1 MWKQDRTAR
10 TTDTSLTPESGNPAE
25 SRATGGSGDSGDI
38 ASIGQAVRPWALQA
52 LIAAYG
58 GDTYRLLT
66 DLADLIEAS
75 VAYVDRPTVEAHLE
89 RPLSDD
95 EWSAVA
101 AQFTAMAFDEH
112 VGDAGTVRTD
122 WIDDRLHRAGVPGRT
137 LRATGRSGPSRQP
150 RHR

>member
-10 TTDTSLTPESGNPAE
+10 ITDTALTPQSATPGE
-25 SRATGGSGDSGDI
+25 SRATGGSDDI
-38 ASIGQAVRPWALQA
+38 PSIGQAVRPWAVQA

-58 GDTYRLLT
+58 GDTHRLLT
-66 DLADLIEAS
+66 DLADQLQAS

-101 AQFTAMAFDEH
+101 AQFTATAFDEH

-150 RHR
+150 RQR

>member
-10 TTDTSLTPESGNPAE
+10 TTDMSFTPESASPAG
-25 SRATGGSGDSGDI
+25 SRATGDSDDI
-38 ASIGQAVRPWALQA
+38 TSIGQAVRPWALQA

-58 GDTYRLLT
+58 RDTHRLLT
-66 DLADLIEAS
+66 DLADQLQAS

-101 AQFTAMAFDEH
+101 AHFTAMAFDEH

-122 WIDDRLHRAGVPGRT
+122 WIDDRLHRAGVPGCT
-137 LRATGRSGPSRQP
+137 LRASGRPGQRRPSRS
-150 RHR
+150 R

>member
-10 TTDTSLTPESGNPAE
+10 RSDLSPGPNTDRPAD
-25 SRATGGSGDSGDI
+25 AQAAGGCDDVVPI
-38 ASIGQAVRPWALQA
+38 REALRPWALEA
-52 LIAAYG
+52 VIAAYS

-66 DLADLIEAS
+66 DLADLLEAS
-75 VAYVDRPTVEAHLE
+75 VAYVDRPTVEAHVE

-101 AQFTAMAFDEH
+101 AHFSAMAFDEH

-122 WIDDRLHRAGVPGRT
+122 WIEDKLHRAGVSGHTPA
-137 LRATGRSGPSRQP
+137 ATTRSAPARQP
-150 RHR
+150 IQR

>member
-10 TTDTSLTPESGNPAE
+10 STDSSLTPGSGDPAE
-25 SRATGGSGDSGDI
+25 SRGTGAVDDV
-38 ASIGQAVRPWALQA
+38 APIGQAVRPWALQA
-52 LIAAYG
+52 LVAAYG

-66 DLADLIEAS
+66 DLADLVEAS

-89 RPLSDD
+89 RPLSDED
-95 EWSAVA
+95 WSAVS

-122 WIDDRLHRAGVPGRT
+122 WIEDRLHRAGVPGGS
-137 LRATGRSGPSRQP
+137 LRATGKTGPSRQS
-150 RHR
+150 RRR

>member
-10 TTDTSLTPESGNPAE
+10 SADPSLTPQSGNPAE
-25 SRATGGSGDSGDI
+25 SRATGGSDDI

-52 LIAAYG
+52 LIAAYR
-58 GDTYRLLT
+58 GDTHRLLT
-66 DLADLIEAS
+66 DLADQLEAS

-95 EWSAVA
+95 DWSAVA
-101 AQFTAMAFDEH
+101 TQFTAMAFDEH

-122 WIDDRLHRAGVPGRT
+122 WIDDRLHGAGVPGRAF
-137 LRATGRSGPSRQP
+137 RAPGRSGPSRP
-150 RHR
+150 PGHR

>member
-1 MWKQDRTAR
+1 MWKHDRTAR
-10 TTDTSLTPESGNPAE
+10 SADTSLTPDSGDPAE
-25 SRATGGSGDSGDI
+25 SRATGGGDDV
-38 ASIGQAVRPWALQA
+38 APIGQSVRPWALQA
-52 LIAAYG
+52 LVAAYG

-66 DLADLIEAS
+66 DLADLVEAS

-112 VGDAGTVRTD
+112 VGDAGTLRTD
-122 WIDDRLHRAGVPGRT
+122 WIEDRLHQAGVAGRS

-150 RHR
+150 RRR